1 MGVRNVGYVTC
12 NKNLIGLKKNF
23 QNTYVL
29 IVALHYIL
37 AWKPRL
43 MMNKSIGGI
52 ERYLLVVIKLL
63 MEDLFAVL
71 NDYAQLILGFRSLMN
86 TNYVIPTTPMN
97 RIRNGRALQL
107 QEQKW
112 PGYLN

>member
-1 MGVRNVGYVTC
+1 MG
-12 NKNLIGLKKNF
+12 
-23 QNTYVL
+23 YVL

-71 NDYAQLILGFRSLMN
+71 NDYAQLILGACPRISLSN
-86 TNYVIPTTPMN
+86 
-97 RIRNGRALQL
+97 
-107 QEQKW
+107 EQPLFDSEKF
-112 PGYLN
+112 